1 MIKSFLLSSFP
12 FSANPH
18 SHSNS
23 CTWLHSNFH
32 PIISNLHSCLFIHIL
47 ILAHWSSVLFL
58 STHLYYHTHSSISG
72 RRLFE
77 EDHPLTVILEGSV
90 AGRNSKL
97 VLRDNLCSTIQWD
110 AFSLP
115 ELNNFITM
123 LHREEKIYASRV
135 STTMVTICVCDNGS
149 PLI

>member
-12 FSANPH
+12 FPVNPH
-18 SHSNS
+18 SHS
-23 CTWLHSNFH
+23 CTCLHSNFH
-32 PIISNLHSCLFIHIL
+32 PIIPNLHSCLFIHIPT
-47 ILAHWSSVLFL
+47 LAHWSSVPFP
-58 STHLYYHTHSSISG
+58 STHLYYHTLLG

-135 STTMVTICVCDNGS
+135 STSMVIICVCDNGS